1 MGLLCALVIYAHL
14 TPRNLGP
21 PKMSSKTLA
30 FLANMLMQQKD
41 QIGRQER
48 GKEATD
54 RERLQLRYSIE
65 SA

>member
-1 MGLLCALVIYAHL
+1 
-14 TPRNLGP
+14 
-21 PKMSSKTLA
+21 MSSKTLA